1 MRSLQLAV
9 AGALGLFLAQAQ
21 EIRITEGI
29 ADYQVFQRGAD
40 QTADIKLGGAIVVNK
55 KTNGKDIEV
64 RLTTGNRALSNFDW
78 VPIGRAPAGKVPSQ
92 KWSGEVK
99 GVPMGGPYRLE
110 VRVQGGTPSFSVDNI
125 LVGDLWLLAGQSNM
139 EGHGD
144 LVDVE
149 QPVPLVHSFDMADKW
164 LKAEE
169 PLHTL
174 VSAADRV
181 HWRLNENKEPERW
194 TGERL
199 DKFLTDRKKGAGLG
213 LPFAGEMVRRTGIP
227 VGLIPCAHGGTSM
240 DQWSPAL
247 KDREGD
253 SLYGSMLR
261 RFRAAGGNVR
271 GMLWYQGESD
281 ANPKAA
287 PDFLRKFEDF
297 VKAVRADFNEPNL
310 PFYYV
315 QIGRHVDGKNI
326 SEWNAVQSAQLA
338 AEARLQNSAMV
349 ASIDCTLDDGIHVS
363 TRDLKRIARR
373 LADEASH
380 DLFPRIKNYGDMKRG
395 PRPLSARFDNGI
407 VTVTFSS
414 VNGRLEAEGRIS
426 GFSIHDE
433 KGEPVPLIYRSAIDP
448 AAASTVLLYVGG
460 KPPRNATLRYGFGK
474 DPYANL
480 HDAMD
485 QAVPAFGP
493 LAIQ

>member
-1 MRSLQLAV
+1 MRTLRLAV
-9 AGALGLFLAQAQ
+9 VGALGLLLAQAQ
-21 EIRITEGI
+21 EIRVTEGI
-29 ADYQVFQRGAD
+29 ADHQVFQRGAD
-40 QTADIKLGGAIVVNK
+40 QTADFKLGGAVVVNK
-55 KTNGKDIEV
+55 KLIGKDIEARV
-64 RLTTGNRALSNFDW
+64 TAGDRALSNLDW
-78 VPIGRAPAGKVPSQ
+78 VPIAKIGKQPQ
-92 KWSGEVK
+92 WSGAIR
-99 GVPMGGPYRLE
+99 GVPMGGPYRVE
-110 VRVQGGTPSFSVDNI
+110 VRIQGGTPSFSVDNI

-144 LVDVE
+144 LIDVQ
-149 QPVPLVHSFDMADKW
+149 QPDPLVHSFDMADKW
-164 LKAEE
+164 LVAEE
-169 PLHTL
+169 PLHTM
-174 VSAADRV
+174 VNAADRV

-213 LPFAGEMVRRTGIP
+213 LSFAVEMLRRTGIP

-261 RFRAAGGNVR
+261 RFHASGGNIK

-281 ANPKAA
+281 AHPKPA
-287 PDFLRKFEDF
+287 PEFLRKFEEF

-315 QIGRHVDGKNI
+315 QIGRHVDNKDVA
-326 SEWNAVQSAQLA
+326 EWNAVQSAQLA
-338 AEARLQNSAMV
+338 AESRLQNAAMV

-363 TRDLKRIARR
+363 TRDLKRLARR
-373 LADEASH
+373 LADEASR
-380 DLFPRIKNYGDMKRG
+380 DLFPRINRYGELKRG
-395 PRPLSARFDNGI
+395 PRPLSAKYENGV
-407 VTVTFSS
+407 VTVTFAS
-414 VNGRLEAEGRIS
+414 VNGRLETVGRIS
-426 GFSIHDE
+426 GFSIHGQ
-433 KGEPVPLIYRSAIDP
+433 KGEPVPLIYKSAIDP
-448 AAASTVLLYVGG
+448 AAASSVLLYVGG
-460 KPPRNATLRYGFGK
+460 KLPQNATLRYGFGE
-474 DPYANL
+474 DPYCNL
-480 HDAMD
+480 HDATD